1 SLISLRMAGEIVEPW
16 DDNINKT
23 YKQENIIGK
32 GAYGVVYTVTHIH
45 TGQIFAMKKMEMR
58 VSEEGVPQ
66 SVIREISSLA
76 VLGKKKHEN
85 INTMHESLCGVSN
98 NGTTLSIY
106 LVMEKCDWDLY
117 AFLRDIPRDM
127 PDMQCRVIAMQIF
140 RGVDFLHANNIVHR
154 DLKPQNVLINKDQT
168 VKIAD
173 FGLSRT
179 YSSQSCFTTTVVTLW
194 YRSPELLLQT
204 SYNSAVDIWAIGC
217 ILSEIYNRRPL
228 FSGQTEAQ
236 QLLAT
241 FTKMGLPSP
250 AEWPRGAVIERSTYH
265 ELPRLPDPLIFGR
278 MPQEGADLAKSCLDY
293 QPERRCSARTALS
306 NRFFHGVSH
315 GPSPT
320 PLREIN

>member
-1 SLISLRMAGEIVEPW
+1 MAGEIVEPW
-16 DDNINKT
+16 DDNIHQM
-23 YKQENIIGK
+23 YKQENVIGK
-32 GAYGVVYTVTHIH
+32 GAYGVVYTVTHLP
-45 TGQIFAMKKMEMR
+45 TGRKFAMKKMEMR

-76 VLGKKKHEN
+76 VLGKKNHEN
-85 INTMHESLCGVSN
+85 INTLHESLCSVSN
-98 NGTTLSIY
+98 NGTTLAIY
-106 LVMEKCDWDLY
+106 MVMDKCDWDLY
-117 AFLRDIPRDM
+117 TFLRDIPRDM

-179 YSSQSCFTTTVVTLW
+179 YSSQASFTTTVVTLW

-217 ILSEIYNRRPL
+217 MLSEIYNRRPL

-236 QLLAT
+236 QLAAT
-241 FTKMGLPSP
+241 FTKLGLPSP
-250 AEWPRGAVIERSTYH
+250 AEWPRGAVIERSTYPEH
-265 ELPRLPDPLIFGR
+265 PRLPDNLLFGR
-278 MPQEGADLAKSCLDY
+278 MPQEGADLAKWCLDY
-293 QPERRCSARTALS
+293 IPERRCSAQRALTT
-306 NRFFHGVSH
+306 RFFNGVSH
-315 GPSPT
+315 RASST
-320 PLREIN
+320 PLREVN